1 MGGESLTQRRKG
13 AKGEEG
19 RRRREQE
26 IVTRGNVFIL
36 FSKNS
41 RILVFQRWTA
51 SADIDPDS
59 IKICD
64 WRLIG
69 EGLKSEVSVARQ
81 RVENHEDMI
90 ILVPWHEL
98 NPGLYSVTIGR
109 GPEFMF
115 GVLTPDEEE
124 FWNSVLK
131 GHPDY
136 WQAHNHLGGLLYMR
150 GDFNGAYP
158 HFLKAVQINPQN
170 PESRNNLGLAL
181 QKRGDLDGAIEQYKD
196 ALKIV
201 DSGVIAA
208 NLGNAY
214 EQANKLDDAVE
225 AYRRAIALDG
235 SIAPAHCNL
244 GYVLMQ
250 QGEIDEAI
258 KEFRK
263 TVELDPTMPQGK
275 GDLEEALRLK
285 GGKD

>member
-1 MGGESLTQRRKG
+1 M
-13 AKGEEG
+13 
-19 RRRREQE
+19 RRE
-26 IVTRGNVFIL
+26 T
-36 FSKNS
+36 S
-41 RILVFQRWTA
+41 RIDSPARLLSRY
-51 SADIDPDS
+51 ADPAVKKCHLTPIADPYCCTPDPY
-59 IKICD
+59 CC
-64 WRLIG
+64 
-69 EGLKSEVSVARQ
+69 
-81 RVENHEDMI
+81 
-90 ILVPWHEL
+90 
-98 NPGLYSVTIGR
+98 
-109 GPEFMF
+109 
-115 GVLTPDEEE
+115 TPDEEE

-158 HFLKAVQINPQN
+158 HFLRAVQINPQN
-170 PESRNNLGLAL
+170 PESHNNLGLAL

-208 NLGNAY
+208 NLGDAY